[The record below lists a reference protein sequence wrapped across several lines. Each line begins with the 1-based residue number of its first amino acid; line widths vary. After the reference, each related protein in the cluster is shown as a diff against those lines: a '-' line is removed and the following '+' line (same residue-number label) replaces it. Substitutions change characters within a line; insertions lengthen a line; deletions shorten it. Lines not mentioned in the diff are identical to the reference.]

1 MKRENVVF
9 CSPEN
14 EKGVGRAAL
23 LRLNDDK
30 VDDLAG
36 QVEDGVLLVI
46 PHNCERELLAVA
58 GARHTA
64 REYAPAVS
72 LLPPA
77 APVELHDGLAGVGAV
92 RRVGRLQ
99 LGTGVRVP
107 ND

>member
-14 EKGVGRAAL
+14 EEGVGRAPL

-36 QVEDGVLLVI
+36 QVEDGVFLVVS
-46 PHNCERELLAVA
+46 HNCECELLAVA
-58 GARHTA
+58 GARHPA

-72 LLPPA
+72 LPS
-77 APVELHDGLAGVGAV
+77 APVELHDGLAGVGTV

-99 LGTGVRVP
+99 LAPSIRVP

>member
-1 MKRENVVF
+1 MKPENIFF

-14 EKGVGRAAL
+14 EKGVGRAL
-23 LRLNDDK
+23 LRLNHHK

-58 GARHTA
+58 GARHPA
-64 REYAPAVS
+64 REDAPAVS
-72 LLPPA
+72 LPPS
-77 APVELHDGLAGVGAV
+77 APVELHDGLAGVGTV
-92 RRVGRLQ
+92 RRVRRLQ
-99 LGTGVRVP
+99 LTSRVRVP